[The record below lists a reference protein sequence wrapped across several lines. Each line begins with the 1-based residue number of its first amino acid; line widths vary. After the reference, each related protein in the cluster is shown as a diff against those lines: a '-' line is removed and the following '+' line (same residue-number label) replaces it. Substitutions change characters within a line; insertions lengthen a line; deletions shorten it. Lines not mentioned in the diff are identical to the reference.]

1 MKKSMLSIVFGFIVL
16 SIVGVGFL
24 GGSSLFYGETLKDSE
39 IIDDVIFS
47 VGQKSNAP
55 TAKVT
60 VYLEAGSSNKKMN
73 LKDQISLNNQI
84 LTPEFYNGMSVGYKY
99 VGEVAAAEK
108 YDLEIR
114 RKSQLITKS
123 ILSKEFAL
131 TIPDVISKNHPLE
144 IALEGDI
151 VDEKGVYVTMT
162 SLNNEPI
169 IEPKKSKTLEKLLD
183 FTVTDGKLIFTQQ
196 QFTNLL
202 STKVKMSISKR
213 FEQTDGDF
221 VIHHE
226 KTVTI
231 E

>member
-1 MKKSMLSIVFGFIVL
+1 MLSIVFGFVVL
-16 SIVGVGFL
+16 GFVGIGFL

-39 IIDDVIFS
+39 LIEDVIFS
-47 VGQKSNAP
+47 VGQRSNAP

-73 LKDQISLNNQI
+73 RQDQILLNKQI
-84 LTPEFYNGMSVGYKY
+84 LIPEFYNGMSVGYKY
-99 VGEVAAAEK
+99 VGEVAAATK

-114 RKSQLITKS
+114 RKSQSITKS
-123 ILSKEFAL
+123 ILSREFAL

-144 IALEGDI
+144 IVLEGDI
-151 VDEKGVYVTMT
+151 VDAKGVYVTMN
-162 SLNNEPI
+162 SLNDEPI
-169 IEPKKSKTLEKLLD
+169 IKTSSSSQRGMSLK
-183 FTVTDGKLIFTQQ
+183 FTLADSKLIFSKD

-202 STKVKMSISKR
+202 STQVEMSISKR